1 LDIGVLMVLTMTAF
15 STLILPMCNTYNIR
29 NAGKKGWE
37 KMGEAVRKLEGRS
50 LVRRGGAGLVVRRV
64 KGELVPETMRWGF
77 NHSQYKLVNN
87 ARSDSLKRP
96 QGMWAESFSERRCL
110 VPISEFYEWQER
122 PHGGKQP
129 YEFRKPDGSWL
140 WVAGLYER
148 TDKGNN
154 YATITTGPTPQVA
167 EVHDRLL
174 AIVEFEE
181 GLAFLCGEKND
192 FTPYA
197 GALDLRPCVS
207 PLRKPPLQG
216 ELF

>member
-1 LDIGVLMVLTMTAF
+1 
-15 STLILPMCNTYNIR
+15 MCNTYNIR
-29 NAGKKGWE
+29 DAGKREWGKIAEKVKGF
-37 KMGEAVRKLEGRS
+37 KGAP
-50 LVRRGGAGLVVRRV
+50 LVRRGGQGVVVRRV

-77 NHSQYKLVNN
+77 DYTQYKLVNN
-87 ARSDSLKRP
+87 ARSDSLARP
-96 QGMWAESFSERRCL
+96 NGMWAEPLAERRCL
-110 VPISEFYEWQER
+110 VPISEFYEWQEL

-140 WVAGLYER
+140 WVAGLYEH
-148 TDKGNN
+148 TDRGSN

-167 EVHDRLL
+167 KVHDRLL

-181 GLAFLCGEKND
+181 GLAFLRGEKND

-197 GALDLRPCVS
+197 GVLDLRPCVS
-207 PLRKPPLQG
+207 PLRKPPSQG